1 MTSINAILT
10 IALNTL
16 RETVRDRVLYAF
28 LIFAFILTLGAI
40 ILGSLSVGQNLR
52 ILVDLGLATISIFGG
67 IIAIFVGTALV
78 YKEIEKRTIYLIVTK
93 PIKRWQFVLGK
104 FCGLAI
110 CLFIVTILMGTF
122 LLLLTLYMSPEH
134 KFNLD
139 LLYSI
144 PLIYLELLFIT
155 AIATFFS
162 TFATPMMS
170 VVFTIGAWLIG
181 HLGQSLLALAQITD
195 SASLKMTLKTAY
207 WIMPDLAQLT
217 QVRSE
222 ITSGVNPGPELI
234 TYLVAYI
241 MAYIVFLLAL
251 STLITERREF
261 S

>member
-1 MTSINAILT
+1 MRALNAVFT

-28 LIFAFILTLGAI
+28 LFFAFLLTLGGI

-78 YKEIEKRTIYLIVTK
+78 YKEIEKKTIYLIVTK
-93 PIKRWQFVLGK
+93 PIKRWEFVLGK
-104 FCGLAI
+104 FLGLAI
-110 CLFIVTILMGTF
+110 CLLIVTVLMGTF
-122 LLLLTLYMSPEH
+122 LVALTAFMSDGH
-134 KFNLD
+134 KINMD
-139 LLYSI
+139 LIYSI

-170 VVFTIGAWLIG
+170 VVFTLGAWLIG

-195 SASLKMTLKTAY
+195 SSSAKTILKTAY
-207 WIMPDLAQLT
+207 WVMPDLAKLT
-217 QVRSE
+217 VVRSE

-241 MAYIVFLLAL
+241 MAYIVFLLSI

>member
-1 MTSINAILT
+1 MNAINAVMT

-28 LIFAFILTLGAI
+28 LLFAFILTLSSI
-40 ILGSLSVGQNLR
+40 VLGSLSVGQNLR

-104 FCGLAI
+104 FLGLAI
-110 CLFIVTILMGTF
+110 CLLTVTILMGSF
-122 LLLLTLYMSPEH
+122 LVALAWYMSPDQ
-134 KFNLD
+134 KVNFD
-139 LLYSI
+139 LIYSL

-170 VVFTIGAWLIG
+170 VVFTLGAWLIG
-181 HLGQSLLALAQITD
+181 HLGQSLLALAQITE
-195 SASLKMTLKTAY
+195 SSSTKLILKTAY
-207 WIMPDLAQLT
+207 WVMPDLAKLT
-217 QVRSE
+217 LVRSDL
-222 ITSGVNPGPELI
+222 TSGVNPGSELI

>member
-1 MTSINAILT
+1 MNAVLT
-10 IALNTL
+10 LALNTL

-28 LIFAFILTLGAI
+28 LFFAFILTLGGI
-40 ILGSLSVGQNLR
+40 VLGSLSVGQNLR

-93 PIKRWQFVLGK
+93 PIKRWQFILGK
-104 FCGLAI
+104 FLGLAI
-110 CLFIVTILMGTF
+110 CLLIVTVLMGSF
-122 LLLLTLYMSPEH
+122 LLALTTYMTPDYKIS
-134 KFNLD
+134 FALI
-139 LLYSI
+139 YSL

-170 VVFTIGAWLIG
+170 VVFTLGAWLIG
-181 HLGQSLLALAQITD
+181 HLGQSLLALAQITE
-195 SASLKMTLKTAY
+195 SASAKTILQIAY
-207 WIMPDLAQLT
+207 WVMPDLAKLT
-217 QVRSE
+217 LTRAE
-222 ITSGVNPGPELI
+222 ITNGISPGPELI

-241 MAYIVFLLAL
+241 MAYIVFLLVL

-261 S
+261 P

>member
-1 MTSINAILT
+1 MNAINAVMT

-28 LIFAFILTLGAI
+28 LLFAFILTLAGI
-40 ILGSLSVGQNLR
+40 VLGSLSVGQNLR
-52 ILVDLGLATISIFGG
+52 ILVDLGLATISVFGG

-104 FCGLAI
+104 FLGLAI
-110 CLFIVTILMGTF
+110 CLLIVTILMGSF
-122 LLLLTLYMSPEH
+122 LVALAWYMSPDQ
-134 KFNLD
+134 KINFD
-139 LLYSI
+139 LIYSL

-170 VVFTIGAWLIG
+170 VVFTLGAWLIG

-195 SASLKMTLKTAY
+195 SASTKLILKTAY
-207 WIMPDLAQLT
+207 WVMPDLAKLT
-217 QVRSE
+217 LVRSDL
-222 ITSGVNPGPELI
+222 TSGVNPGSELI

-241 MAYIVFLLAL
+241 MAYIVLLLAL

>member
-1 MTSINAILT
+1 MNAVNSVMT

-28 LIFAFILTLGAI
+28 LIFAFLLTLAGI

-93 PIKRWQFVLGK
+93 PIRRWQFILGK
-104 FCGLAI
+104 FLGLAI
-110 CLFIVTILMGTF
+110 CLFIVTLLMGIF
-122 LLLLTLYMSPEH
+122 LVALAAYMSPEH
-134 KFNLD
+134 QVNRD
-139 LLYSI
+139 LIYSL

-170 VVFTIGAWLIG
+170 VVFTLGVWLIG
-181 HLGQSLLALAQITD
+181 HLGQSLLTLAQITETE
-195 SASLKMTLKTAY
+195 SAKMILKIAY
-207 WIMPDLAQLT
+207 WIMPDLAKLT
-217 QVRSE
+217 LVRAE
-222 ITSGVNPGPELI
+222 ITSGINPGAELI

>member
-1 MTSINAILT
+1 MNAINAVLT

-28 LIFAFILTLGAI
+28 LFFAFLLTLAGI

-93 PIKRWQFVLGK
+93 PIRRWQFILGK
-104 FCGLAI
+104 FLGLAI
-110 CLFIVTILMGTF
+110 CLFIVTVLMGTF
-122 LLLLTLYMSPEH
+122 LVALTAYMTPEH
-134 KFNLD
+134 NVNLD
-139 LLYSI
+139 LIYSL

-170 VVFTIGAWLIG
+170 VVFTLGFWLIG
-181 HLGQSLLALAQITD
+181 HLGQSLLALAQITEST
-195 SASLKMTLKTAY
+195 SAKFTLKAAY
-207 WIMPDLAQLT
+207 WIMPDLAKLT
-217 QVRSE
+217 VARSD
-222 ITSGVNPGPELI
+222 ITSGVNPGFELI

-241 MAYIVFLLAL
+241 MAYIVFLLAV

-261 S
+261 P